1 MVKIISI
8 DHGNH
13 TIKTLHAALP
23 AGLAEVRGI
32 AVESVEYQDREYS
45 LSHSRVPYMRDKT
58 QTEDYFLL
66 SLFAIARE
74 METLEEDV
82 VLAVGLPPA
91 HFKTGRAAFEDYFL
105 SRSPITF
112 KYNGCLL
119 KVNVE
124 RVLVFPQ
131 AYAAAMIC
139 TAELGGQP
147 RAFVVDIG
155 GMTVDTLLLRYWRPD
170 MAYTLSLE
178 GGTIRLCND
187 IIAALSA
194 DLGVRAEHDQVEAV
208 LRGDNGLFDEPALRL
223 IHGTAERFT
232 ARLLGDL
239 REKDIDLQTTPSVF
253 IGGGSLL
260 LRPYIEQSPL
270 VKAPVFVEVINANAL
285 GYQLLAEKVM
295 VKCE

>member
-1 MVKIISI
+1 MAKIIAI

-13 TIKTLHAALP
+13 TVKTLHAALP
-23 AGLAEVRGI
+23 AGLAEVRGV
-32 AVESVEYQDREYS
+32 AAESVEYQGREYS
-45 LSHSRVPYMRDKT
+45 LSRRRPPYMRDKT
-58 QTEDYFLL
+58 QTEDFFILT
-66 SLFAIARE
+66 LFALARE

-91 HFKTGRAAFEDYFL
+91 HFKTGRAAFEGYFL

-155 GMTVDTLLLRYWRPD
+155 GMTVDTLLLRHWRPD

-178 GGTIRLCND
+178 G
-187 IIAALSA
+187 AAQSA
-194 DLGVRAEHDQVEAV
+194 CA
-208 LRGDNGLFDEPALRL
+208 
-223 IHGTAERFT
+223 
-232 ARLLGDL
+232 
-239 REKDIDLQTTPSVF
+239 TTS
-253 IGGGSLL
+253 
-260 LRPYIEQSPL
+260 
-270 VKAPVFVEVINANAL
+270 
-285 GYQLLAEKVM
+285 
-295 VKCE
+295 